1 MPEWDVYMLKGRI
14 RHTHFSDN
22 DALTNVHWRPGQGKI
37 NWKAVMKALQDTGY
51 NGAINFELEDVP
63 GAATPSSAMNSMKM
77 SDEMEEQM
85 ALAKTFI
92 TDICKEL
99 DIPLEGLS

>member
-1 MPEWDVYMLKGRI
+1 
-14 RHTHFSDN
+14 
-22 DALTNVHWRPGQGKI
+22 
-37 NWKAVMKALQDTGY
+37 MKALQDTGY